1 MTDNITLFCLKCE
14 RPYEAK
20 DEQTPCPTCG
30 SEGAKPG
37 LPKSVL
43 VIEFAAPASTQF
55 NMTPHG
61 IVTREQL
68 VVVGNFLLT
77 RARAIQMFEDQQAI
91 IKQLMEEEKQES
103 ERPQIVVPGMSPEV
117 VAEIARAARGK

>member
-1 MTDNITLFCLKCE
+1 MTLFCLKCE
-14 RPYEAK
+14 QPYEAE
-20 DEQTPCPTCG
+20 DESTPCPICG
-30 SEGAKPG
+30 SEGMKPQ
-37 LPKSVL
+37 PAKSVL
-43 VIEFAAPASTQF
+43 VIEFAGPASTQF

-91 IKQLMEEEKQES
+91 LRQLIEEKKGQQ
-103 ERPQIVVPGMSPEV
+103 QIIVPGMPPEAM
-117 VAEIARAARGK
+117 AEIARKARQQD